1 MPHHNHTFV
10 LTLEKRSGERVEQA
24 HIVLLGAC
32 HRQTVDE
39 QAIFGRVKVVG
50 IRQDVGN
57 VHKTGVVFESRIAA
71 FEQYGE
77 VCCKVA
83 VGRNVQLTEQ
93 RDASA
98 DGVAVDG

>member
-1 MPHHNHTFV
+1 M
-10 LTLEKRSGERVEQA
+10 
-24 HIVLLGAC
+24 
-32 HRQTVDE
+32 
-39 QAIFGRVKVVG
+39 
-50 IRQDVGN
+50 
-57 VHKTGVVFESRIAA
+57 FESRIAA

-77 VCCKVA
+77 VCSKVA